1 MRIAI
6 HTQYY
11 PPEVGAPQARLS
23 DLAQKLRERGH
34 EVFVLTGMPSYP
46 TGRIFKGYGGLFR
59 REELD
64 GVTVLR
70 SALYPTQSPK
80 MVRRLF
86 NYFSFV
92 LSSLIVGLFRL
103 PRLEYILTE
112 SPPLFLGLTGYVLS
126 RVKRARWIFNVSD
139 LWPETVVRQGTV
151 RDGLALSLAWRLESF
166 CYRKA
171 WLVSTQT
178 RGMQADIADR
188 FPGVRTYHLSNGVD
202 LSLFSPDRRSAEM
215 RQRLKGQPQ
224 EENGSCVAIYAG
236 LHGLLQGLDQVLA
249 AARELGDQPN
259 LSFVFVG
266 DGPEKGKLVR
276 QSHEQNLGNVRFL
289 DVTPRSQMP
298 SLLASADI
306 AVVPLKFALPGAAPS
321 KLYEAMGAALPIVL
335 IADGEAA
342 EIVQE
347 ANAGIVVSY
356 GDITS
361 LATALKVLTN
371 DPERRRRL
379 GEAGR
384 RAALE
389 KFDRRA
395 ITTAFAE
402 YLESSVAESASR

>member
-1 MRIAI
+1 M
-6 HTQYY
+6 
-11 PPEVGAPQARLS
+11 G
-23 DLAQKLRERGH
+23 
-34 EVFVLTGMPSYP
+34 
-46 TGRIFKGYGGLFR
+46 
-59 REELD
+59 
-64 GVTVLR
+64 
-70 SALYPTQSPK
+70 
-80 MVRRLF
+80 RRLF

-92 LSSLIVGLFRL
+92 LSSLIVGLLRL
-103 PRLEYILTE
+103 PRLDYILTE

-151 RDGLALSLAWRLESF
+151 KEGLALNLAWRLESF

-188 FPGVRTYHLSNGVD
+188 FPRVRTYHLSNGVD
-202 LSLFSPDRRSAEM
+202 LSLFSPDRRSTEM
-215 RQRLKGQPQ
+215 RQRLKGAQQ

-236 LHGLLQGLDQVLA
+236 LHGLLQGLDQVLSA
-249 AARELGDQPN
+249 AKELGDQSN

-276 QSHEQNLGNVRFL
+276 QSREQRLENVRFL
-289 DVTPRSQMP
+289 DATPRSEMP
-298 SLLASADI
+298 ALLASADI

-342 EIVQE
+342 EIVQG

-356 GDITS
+356 GDTSS

-389 KFDRRA
+389 KFDRRT

-402 YLESSVAESASR
+402 YLERSVAESASR